1 MILRQATRW
10 CSPGGR
16 KARLSILIFHRVHD
30 GVDPLFPGEPDRER
44 FDAILGWL
52 RRWYTV
58 LPLDQAIAMLRD
70 GRLPA
75 GAAAIT
81 FDDGYADNE
90 RNAMPILQRHGVSA
104 TFFVAT
110 DFLDGGRMWNDSI
123 VESVR
128 ACLQEELDLSAH
140 GWGRHRLTTLDERR
154 NAIAA
159 LLAQI
164 KYLEPADRQRAV
176 NVVVAAAAVQ
186 LPSDLMMTSEQLRA
200 LRRGGMQVGA
210 HTCSHPILARLD
222 DDASRTEI
230 LAGRQRLEDILQERV
245 GLFAYPNGKPGHDY
259 RPDQVGLVRALG
271 FDAAVSTVAG
281 AAGHG
286 ADIYQ
291 LPRFTP
297 WDRSAGRFGVRML
310 MNLRAKC
317 VNDAGS
323 SDC

>member
-16 KARLSILIFHRVHD
+16 NARLSILIFHRVHD
-30 GVDPLFPGEPDRER
+30 GVDPLFPDEPDRER

-58 LPLDQAIAMLRD
+58 LPLHQAIDMLRE

-90 RNAMPILQRHGVSA
+90 RNAMPILQRHGMSA

-128 ACLQEELDLSAH
+128 ASRLETLDLSAH
-140 GWGRHRLTTLDERR
+140 GWGQHRLTTLEERR
-154 NAIAA
+154 TAIAA

-186 LPSDLMMTSEQLRA
+186 LPSDLMMTSAQLRS
-200 LRRGGMQVGA
+200 LRQGGMQVGA

-222 DDASRTEI
+222 DDASRTEVQ
-230 LAGRQRLEDILQERV
+230 AGRQRLEEILQERV

-259 RPDQVGLVRALG
+259 RPDQVGLVRSLG
-271 FDAAVSTVAG
+271 FDAAVSTMAG

-286 ADIYQ
+286 TDLFQ

-297 WDRSAGRFGVRML
+297 WDRSAGRFGLRML
-310 MNLRAKC
+310 MNLRTQSA
-317 VNDAGS
+317 AGAAS
-323 SDC
+323 PGC